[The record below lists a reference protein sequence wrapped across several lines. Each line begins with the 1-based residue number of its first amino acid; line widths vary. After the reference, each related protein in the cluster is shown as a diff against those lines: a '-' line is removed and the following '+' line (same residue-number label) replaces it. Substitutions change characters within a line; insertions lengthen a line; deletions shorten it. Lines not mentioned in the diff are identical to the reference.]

1 MQEGTVG
8 RRYARALI
16 MALEGASQ
24 DTMSKVEEELS
35 AVAASLDRRTG
46 IAQMRQAMLNP
57 GFSAEQRKNVLAGV
71 ADAHK
76 FEAITR
82 SFLNLLVDKDRIQS
96 LAPIAGA
103 FRDEVDQ
110 KVGRVRATILT
121 AKELSASALAEI
133 VRGLEKRTGKKVV
146 PDVAI
151 DPSVI
156 AGVQARIGGLVF
168 DATVKA
174 QLDRLKQEFNVQ

>member
-8 RRYARALI
+8 RRYARALTLA
-16 MALEGASQ
+16 MEGASQ
-24 DTMSKVEEELS
+24 DALAKVEDELS
-35 AVAASLDRRTG
+35 SLAALLDRRTG
-46 IAQMRQAMLNP
+46 NAEFRQAMLNP
-57 GFSAEQRKNVLAGV
+57 GFSADQRTKVLDAI

-76 FEAITR
+76 LEPITR
-82 SFLNLLVDKDRIQS
+82 TFLRLLVEKDRIPQLPS
-96 LAPIAGA
+96 IARA
-103 FRDEVDQ
+103 FRAEVDD

-121 AKELSASALAEI
+121 AQALSSSALADI

-146 PDVAI
+146 PDVEI

-168 DATVKA
+168 DATVRA
-174 QLDRLKQEFNVQ
+174 QLDRLRQEFNVQ

>member
-8 RRYARALI
+8 RRYARALVL
-16 MALEGASQ
+16 ALEGASS
-24 DTMSKVEEELS
+24 DTLAKIEDELS
-35 AVAASLDRRTG
+35 SLAALFDRRTG
-46 IAQMRQAMLNP
+46 NVEFRQAMLNP
-57 GFSAEQRKNVLAGV
+57 SFSSAQRRKVLDGI

-76 FEAITR
+76 FEAITKT
-82 SFLNLLVDKDRIQS
+82 FLALLVEKDRIPQLPS
-96 LAPIAGA
+96 IAYA

-110 KVGRVRATILT
+110 RVGRVRATILT
-121 AKELSASALAEI
+121 ARELSAASLADI

-156 AGVQARIGGLVF
+156 AGVKAQIGGLVF
-168 DATVKA
+168 DATVKS
-174 QLDRLKQEFNVQ
+174 QLDRLRQEFNVQ